1 MLAVDTNVVVRYLV
15 RDDDVQSTR
24 ARDIIRS
31 GAIFVSLTV
40 ILEREWVLRGL
51 YGFSRSEVIGA
62 LEAFCGTPDVSV
74 ADAATIERAFRLT
87 ELGLDFADA
96 LHLAQAKGCQA
107 FVTFDKRLAQKSK
120 GSVDTPIGLAWSR
133 RRNPFVPEGCGRCWI
148 SESGEGECMT
158 ELVCLELSVV
168 LWIVHV
174 VIQAA
179 VGNAELPSGY
189 LFTSRDKP
197 AAASGLMFGRATRA
211 LANYVEN
218 LTPFVALALAL
229 IVTQR
234 TGGLG
239 ATIWILARIV
249 YIPLYLF
256 DLVYARTAVWAI
268 SLIGLLMMLG
278 RLAF

>member
-1 MLAVDTNVVVRYLV
+1 M
-15 RDDDVQSTR
+15 SE
-24 ARDIIRS
+24 
-31 GAIFVSLTV
+31 LT
-40 ILEREWVLRGL
+40 
-51 YGFSRSEVIGA
+51 
-62 LEAFCGTPDVSV
+62 
-74 ADAATIERAFRLT
+74 
-87 ELGLDFADA
+87 
-96 LHLAQAKGCQA
+96 
-107 FVTFDKRLAQKSK
+107 
-120 GSVDTPIGLAWSR
+120 
-133 RRNPFVPEGCGRCWI
+133 
-148 SESGEGECMT
+148 
-158 ELVCLELSVV
+158 CLELSVV

-179 VGNAELPSGY
+179 AGNAELPFGY

-256 DLVYARTAVWAI
+256 DVVYGRTAIWAHLDRRPGNDADAI
-268 SLIGLLMMLG
+268 G
-278 RLAF
+278 RLLSGAAETRRIAPA